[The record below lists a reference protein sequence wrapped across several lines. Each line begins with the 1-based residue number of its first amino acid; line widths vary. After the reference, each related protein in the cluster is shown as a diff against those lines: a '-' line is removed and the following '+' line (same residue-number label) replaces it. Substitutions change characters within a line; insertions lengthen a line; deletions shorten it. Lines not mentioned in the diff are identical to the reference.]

1 MTTLPDGGIQLT
13 QKGLIDRILTTTKMS
28 DCKGKASPTDG
39 SGKPLGSDKEGVPGS
54 ASWSYPSVIGMLL
67 YLASNSRPDIA
78 YATHMAARYTHAP
91 KASHEAAVI
100 RICRYLQHTK
110 NDGLILRPTKS
121 LELALYTD
129 ANCAGHYGTST
140 EDPHDPVTAKSWAGY
155 IITFAGCPIVFV
167 SKLINEVCFLTCTL
181 QACTAYYR

>member
-1 MTTLPDGGIQLT
+1 MVICSYIDDLACWYSSEEDFKQLIKSFDDDGDEYNWELTVDSSLEEYLGIKMTTLPDGGIQLT

-100 RICRYLQHTK
+100 RIC
-110 NDGLILRPTKS
+110 
-121 LELALYTD
+121 
-129 ANCAGHYGTST
+129 
-140 EDPHDPVTAKSWAGY
+140 
-155 IITFAGCPIVFV
+155 
-167 SKLINEVCFLTCTL
+167 
-181 QACTAYYR
+181 